1 MATFGESFA
10 NMAEAILLEEQ
21 YRSSNNNNCNDN
33 NNDDE
38 TGSIPGGSQLNFANM
53 MMDSNSNN
61 DLNSNS
67 NSNSTNLMKRSFDGT
82 GSNNSSI
89 RNGSDIN
96 NNTSNSNNG
105 GMVVV
110 RPSPNRQN
118 SRVSIQLPP
127 KRQKLGERRR
137 GVGASSS
144 SSSSTANQQQ
154 QQQQQQRVTLEGNNV
169 PAPSS
174 ASRGQYS
181 PEDVVLQ
188 LQKAM
193 SFEERQESI
202 ENAIDTFDH
211 SCKTTHDA
219 EIHAGADIAL
229 VKMLTFLEF
238 KSGFRR
244 HPIEADMHV
253 LTSEI
258 ANTLKAIE
266 CVYRCG
272 TEQVSTSFD
281 RVGLDLLQ
289 MLVIYIDDEIQNR
302 LSSSNSSSNHS
313 HSQRS
318 TSSNSNDPTTT
329 TANND
334 DDMTGPADKKKT
346 KKKEDDDPT
355 TTTTKE
361 ESSTTTTTITNVF
374 SKTMGL
380 KHDRDIMLLKA
391 TKILGHFARAGKAS
405 KPLCHF
411 PGLLGGLI
419 LLLNLP
425 HNSSDA
431 VAADFVPY
439 EARLSCLWTIAN
451 VACNPSNMQMMVST
465 PNLVTTLVSIG
476 SRQPERTGS
485 LETIMEVLRAKSIVS
500 RAILNLAWDAG
511 NKIVMAENVALVQ
524 MLSQLSLEREPI
536 YPKSKTMRDI
546 LTQTRRHSIGAIRH
560 ICAASSTRSKVALC
574 RYGDGKLLDV
584 MEDIMLSE
592 MDSTA
597 LDLAYTAIHN
607 LVRKEN
613 AEDIVN
619 RPALVLALKNA
630 VLEGDDD
637 NGGGNDDSS
646 DSKRHTQKRKDLASA
661 TIQVLERSITSD
673 NSLYDTLH
681 ELLDGMDP
689 ISRLQP
695 NGVGQSPLLS
705 TANNESSRRP
715 SLMGTS

>member
-1 MATFGESFA
+1 MATFGASFA

-21 YRSSNNNNCNDN
+21 YRSNNNSRNNNNSING
-33 NNDDE
+33 NNDE
-38 TGSIPGGSQLNFANM
+38 TESIPGGSQLNFASM
-53 MMDSNSNN
+53 LDDSNN
-61 DLNSNS
+61 DLTTTEHIALPRSSSNSLSTSSNS
-67 NSNSTNLMKRSFDGT
+67 NLMMKRPPPFDVSST
-82 GSNNSSI
+82 GGNNNGNNNNN
-89 RNGSDIN
+89 NGS
-96 NNTSNSNNG
+96 

-127 KRQKLGERRR
+127 KRQKLRGGGGGGGELPSN
-137 GVGASSS
+137 AATDQ
-144 SSSSTANQQQ
+144 SSTTTKIA
-154 QQQQQQRVTLEGNNV
+154 
-169 PAPSS
+169 PAP
-174 ASRGQYS
+174 ASGGQYS
-181 PEDVVLQ
+181 ADDVVLQ
-188 LQKAM
+188 LQKAV
-193 SFEERQESI
+193 SLEERQESI

-211 SCKTTHDA
+211 SSKVIHDA
-219 EIHAGADIAL
+219 EIDAGADIAL

-244 HPIEADMHV
+244 HPIQADMEV

-258 ANTLKAIE
+258 ANALKALE
-266 CVYRCG
+266 CVYRSS
-272 TEQVSTSFD
+272 TEKVALSFD
-281 RVGLDLLQ
+281 RVGMDLLQ
-289 MLVIYIDDEIQNR
+289 MLVIYIDDEIKKRCNK
-302 LSSSNSSSNHS
+302 SKNATTTDKGNDFHS
-313 HSQRS
+313 TKQIAVDDG
-318 TSSNSNDPTTT
+318 TTDPTNT
-329 TANND
+329 
-334 DDMTGPADKKKT
+334 
-346 KKKEDDDPT
+346 KKEDGAT
-355 TTTTKE
+355 Q
-361 ESSTTTTTITNVF
+361 ESSPVF

-380 KHDRDIMLLKA
+380 KRDRDIMLLKA

-425 HNSSDA
+425 QNETSNDGD
-431 VAADFVPY
+431 VDFVPY

-451 VACNPSNMQMMVST
+451 VACNPSNMQMMMST
-465 PNLVTTLVSIG
+465 PNLVSTLVSTG

-524 MLSQLSLEREPI
+524 MLSRLSLEREPI

-574 RYGDGKLLDV
+574 RYGNGKLLDV

-592 MDSTA
+592 VDSTA

-607 LVRKEN
+607 LVRRDN

-637 NGGGNDDSS
+637 DGKSDNGGDDSS
-646 DSKRHTQKRKDLASA
+646 DSKRHTRKRKDLASA

-673 NSLYDTLH
+673 DLLYETLH

-689 ISRLQP
+689 ISRQQ
-695 NGVGQSPLLS
+695 NGVGSSPS
-705 TANNESSRRP
+705 SSSQPGNNGSGRRP